1 MIDTKIGFYDGPVV
15 AYGRTMNEASH
26 SAMYHKSIYML
37 AAKRHGEWCVVDGE
51 NEMKYIN
58 DPRETGRDANAVYET
73 DGTVVAIET
82 IEPGEEILVD
92 YGDAYIW
99 AKR

>member
-1 MIDTKIGFYDGPVV
+1 
-15 AYGRTMNEASH
+15 
-26 SAMYHKSIYML
+26 MYHKSIYML

-82 IEPGEEILVD
+82 IEAGEEILVD